1 VKALRRLREKAG
13 LTQYVVARKS
23 GVTRMRLSLAE
34 SGQLRLSPAEEA
46 AVREAIRQGIE
57 EQAVRLQHLLA
68 NKETKTSATRSGQ
81 GRGSWFTSSNLSR

>member
-1 VKALRRLREKAG
+1 
-13 LTQYVVARKS
+13 
-23 GVTRMRLSLAE
+23 
-34 SGQLRLSPAEEA
+34 
-46 AVREAIRQGIE
+46 VREAIRQGIE